1 MSWKK
6 KLELLRG
13 PPAKPDEEII
23 LYEMANIT
31 HLTVDIIQLIIVFK
45 MKNT

>member
-6 KLELLRG
+6 KPELLRG
-13 PPAKPDEEII
+13 PPAKPDEDII
-23 LYEMANIT
+23 LYEMPNIT
-31 HLTVDIIQLIIVFK
+31 HLTVDIIKLLIVFK